1 MAVSFNKIMAPK
13 KSNSEA
19 QEKKRS
25 LYTLELSS
33 EEMDKLQDLIES
45 GQLGDW
51 SHYEVAYS
59 LFAYKA
65 EKLNIV
71 GYKSGKLVVSGKR
84 TEEFVQMTLE
94 PQITGVVRLGYD
106 EVNHPE
112 WFELHAGC
120 DESGKG
126 DVFGPLIS
134 ACVIADGDMVRAW
147 LKAGIADSKKISD
160 TKIIKLDKLIRETK
174 GVVVKTVFAR
184 MEKYNQLYKK
194 FGENLN
200 KLLAWY
206 HGKAINEALKARKA
220 PWGVLDQFS
229 KQKLVDPY
237 VKKEHPE
244 FNLISRT
251 KAESDPV
258 VAAAS
263 IVARATYIREMK
275 ALSEQTE
282 LELSKGA
289 SKQVLEQAKQIFEN
303 EGVEGLEQCAKMHF
317 KTAYEARGLQPP
329 EKPKFVK
336 R

>member
-1 MAVSFNKIMAPK
+1 MDAKEK
-13 KSNSEA
+13 
-19 QEKKRS
+19 EKKLS
-25 LYTLELSS
+25 LYTLELSA
-33 EEMDKLQDLIES
+33 EQMDKLQDLIES
-45 GQLGDW
+45 GQLGEW
-51 SHYEVAYS
+51 THTEIAHT

-65 EKLNIV
+65 EKLTV
-71 GYKSGKLVVSGKR
+71 VAYKSGKLVVSGKR

-94 PQITGVVRLGYD
+94 PQITGEVRLGYD

-112 WFELHAGC
+112 WFELHLGC

-134 ACVIADGDMVRAW
+134 ACVIADGDMVRQW

-184 MEKYNQLYKK
+184 MEKYNQLYGK

-206 HGKAINEALKARKA
+206 HGKAINEALKVRKA

-237 VKKEHPE
+237 VKKVHPQFE
-244 FNLISRT
+244 LISRT

-263 IVARATYIREMK
+263 IVARATYIREMN
-275 ALSEQTE
+275 ALNEQTE

-289 SKQVLEQAKQIFEN
+289 SKQVLEQAKQIFER
-303 EGVEGLEQCAKMHF
+303 EGVDGLEQCAKMHF
-317 KTAYEARGLQPP
+317 KTVYEARGLKPP
-329 EKPKFVK
+329 EKAKFVK